1 MNNRLRMALAFV
13 LLISIVFSLC
23 SCKKEPT
30 PEEIWDS
37 MYDKEHVAELASMVT
52 GNLYKGE
59 EAAKRGDSY
68 CKKCDKFI
76 EGKVRICTYCGQY
89 L

>member
-1 MNNRLRMALAFV
+1 MNNRFRRALAFV
-13 LLISIVFSLC
+13 LLMAVAFSLC

-30 PEEIWDS
+30 VDELWRSLADQDE
-37 MYDKEHVAELASMVT
+37 VAELASMVT